1 MKGRKMMVGLT
12 YISPQ
17 YIQEAEFDGISEPE
31 TARTGRLKIWLIA
44 AIVAT
49 MLLLTGAAVYTR
61 WSGTAQTRYRPTEE
75 IKRQAEKSGLSMM
88 VPETKKTENPE
99 EVLSVTDQ
107 GVTISLVQTIVDQY
121 RAELTSRI
129 EGFELP
135 EGRDPMV
142 WPEVYLDGERYGW
155 YGSLGGS
162 CFDGTTRDENGN
174 WIYTDGTPVQS
185 DENGNVIYHWT
196 GSDGSL
202 EYTEYISFHETD
214 GRYFGKEI
222 EVSFPCLA
230 VSSLQKFGPD
240 EVLVEGNW
248 TLKWTLTGTA
258 ESISVAPNAEIGD
271 SGVILLDAEIGQK
284 TIRTRYK
291 VPELWEGW
299 NQLVELPQ
307 SICGVRMKDGTQYI
321 CASSS
326 FGFEDQGNMIYF
338 IESDMCDGIL
348 DPSQVESLMFPKSW
362 QKDERGIP
370 RIAEYCYIPVGEGQ
384 KRQ

>member
-17 YIQEAEFDGISEPE
+17 YIQEAEFDTISKTE
-31 TARTGRLKIWLIA
+31 TVKTGRLKIWLIA

-49 MLLLTGAAVYTR
+49 MLLLTGATVYTR
-61 WSGTAQTRYRPTEE
+61 WSSTAQTRYHPTEE
-75 IKRQAEKSGLSMM
+75 IKQQAEKSGLSMM
-88 VPETKKTENPE
+88 VPETKKAENPE

-107 GVTISLVQTIVDQY
+107 GITIRLVQTIVDKY
-121 RAELTSRI
+121 RAELTFRI
-129 EGFELP
+129 EGFQLP

-142 WPEVYLDGERYGW
+142 WPEVYLDGERRDW
-155 YGSLGGS
+155 YSSLSGSF
-162 CFDGTTRDENGN
+162 FDGTTRDENGK

-185 DENGNVIYHWT
+185 DENGNVILHYT

-202 EYTEYISFHETD
+202 EYTEYISFLETD

-222 EVSFPCLA
+222 EVSFPYLA

-240 EVLVEGNW
+240 EVLVEGSW
-248 TLKWTLTGTA
+248 TLKWTLIGTA
-258 ESISVAPNAEIGD
+258 ESISVSPNAEIGD

-291 VPELWEGW
+291 VPALWEGW

-307 SICGVRMKDGTQYI
+307 SVCGVRMKDGTQYI

-326 FGFEDQGNMIYF
+326 FGFEDQNNMIYF
-338 IESDMCDGIL
+338 IESDMYDGIL
-348 DPSQVESLMFPKSW
+348 DPGQVESLMFPKSW
-362 QKDERGIP
+362 QKNERGIP
-370 RIAEYCYIPVGEGQ
+370 RIAEYCYIPVEP
-384 KRQ
+384 

>member
-1 MKGRKMMVGLT
+1 MKGRKMMVGLS

-49 MLLLTGAAVYTR
+49 MLLLTGATVYTR

-75 IKRQAEKSGLSMM
+75 IKQQAEKSGLSMM

-121 RAELTSRI
+121 QAELTFRI

-185 DENGNVIYHWT
+185 DESGNVILHYT

-240 EVLVEGNW
+240 EILVEGNW

-258 ESISVAPNAEIGD
+258 ESISIAPNAEIGD

-307 SICGVRMKDGTQYI
+307 SICGVRMKDGTQYF
-321 CASSS
+321 CGSTT
-326 FGFEDQGNMIYF
+326 FGFEDQDNMIYYVV
-338 IESDMCDGIL
+338 SDMSRAIL

-362 QKDERGIP
+362 QNDERGIP
-370 RIAEYCYIPVGEGQ
+370 RIVEYSYIPAGEGR

>member
-1 MKGRKMMVGLT
+1 MKGRKMMVGLS

-49 MLLLTGAAVYTR
+49 MLLLTGATVYTR

-75 IKRQAEKSGLSMM
+75 IKQQAEKSGLSMM
-88 VPETKKTENPE
+88 VPETKKAENPE

-121 RAELTSRI
+121 GAELTFQI

-135 EGRDPMV
+135 EGRDPAV
-142 WPEVYLDGERYGW
+142 WPVLT
-155 YGSLGGS
+155 LGGEQLGFYTS
-162 CFDGTTRDENGN
+162 ASGSFFDGTTRDENGKR
-174 WIYTDGTPVQS
+174 IYTDGTPVQMDS
-185 DENGNVIYHWT
+185 DGSVILRYAD
-196 GSDGSL
+196 SDGSL
-202 EYTEYISFHETD
+202 EYTEHISFLETD
-214 GRYFGKEI
+214 GRYFGKKI
-222 EVSFPCLA
+222 EASFPY
-230 VSSLQKFGPD
+230 VGVQSLQKAGPD
-240 EVLVEGNW
+240 EPVVEGNW
-248 TLKWTLTGTA
+248 ILKWTLTGTA

-291 VPELWEGW
+291 IPALWEGW
-299 NQLVELPQ
+299 DQLVELPQ
-307 SICGVRMKDGTQYI
+307 AIQGVRMKDGTQYI
-321 CASSS
+321 CAPRIS
-326 FGFEDQGNMIYF
+326 GFEDQDKMIYF
-338 IESDMCDGIL
+338 IESDMYDGIL
-348 DPSQVESLMFPKSW
+348 DPSQVESMMFYKGW
-362 QKDERGIP
+362 QNDERGIP
-370 RIAEYCYIPVGEGQ
+370 KIVEYSYIPAGEGQ

>member
-17 YIQEAEFDGISEPE
+17 YIQEAEFDGISGTE
-31 TARTGRLKIWLIA
+31 TAKTGRLKIWLIA

-49 MLLLTGAAVYTR
+49 MLLLTGATVYTR

-75 IKRQAEKSGLSMM
+75 IKQQAEKSGLSMM

-107 GVTISLVQTIVDQY
+107 GITISLVQTIVDKY
-121 RAELTSRI
+121 RAELTFRI

-185 DENGNVIYHWT
+185 DESGNVIYHWT

-240 EVLVEGNW
+240 EVLAEGNW

-258 ESISVAPNAEIGD
+258 ESISVSPNAEIGD

-307 SICGVRMKDGTQYI
+307 SVCGVRMKDGTQYI

-338 IESDMCDGIL
+338 IESDMYDGIL

-362 QKDERGIP
+362 QKNERGIP

>member
-17 YIQEAEFDGISEPE
+17 YIQEAEFDGISGTE
-31 TARTGRLKIWLIA
+31 TAKTGRLRIWLIA

-49 MLLLTGAAVYTR
+49 MLLLTGATVYTR
-61 WSGTAQTRYRPTEE
+61 WSSTAQTRYRPTEE
-75 IKRQAEKSGLSMM
+75 IKHQAEKSGLSMM
-88 VPETKKTENPE
+88 VPETKKAENPE

-107 GVTISLVQTIVDQY
+107 GVTISLVQTIVDKYQ
-121 RAELTSRI
+121 AELTFRI

-142 WPEVYLDGERYGW
+142 WPEVYLDGEQRDW
-155 YGSLGGS
+155 YGSLSGS
-162 CFDGTTRDENGN
+162 FFDGTTRDENGN

-185 DENGNVIYHWT
+185 DENGSVILHYT

-202 EYTEYISFHETD
+202 EYTEYISFLETD

-222 EVSFPCLA
+222 EVSFPYLA

-258 ESISVAPNAEIGD
+258 ESISVSPNAEIGD

-284 TIRTRYK
+284 TICTRYK
-291 VPELWEGW
+291 VPALWEGW

-307 SICGVRMKDGTQYI
+307 SVCGVRMKDGTQYF
-321 CASSS
+321 CGSMT
-326 FGFEDQGNMIYF
+326 FGFEDQENMIYQVV
-338 IESDMCDGIL
+338 SDMSRAIL
-348 DPSQVESLMFPKSW
+348 DPGQVESLMFPKSW

-370 RIAEYCYIPVGEGQ
+370 RIVEYCYIPVEQ
-384 KRQ
+384 

>member
-31 TARTGRLKIWLIA
+31 TARTGHLKIWLIA

-49 MLLLTGAAVYTR
+49 MLLLTGATVYTR
-61 WSGTAQTRYRPTEE
+61 WSSTAQTRYRPTEE
-75 IKRQAEKSGLSMM
+75 IKQQAEKSGLSMM
-88 VPETKKTENPE
+88 VPETKKAENPE

-107 GVTISLVQTIVDQY
+107 GITIRLVQTIVDKY
-121 RAELTSRI
+121 RAELTFRI
-129 EGFELP
+129 EGFQLP

-142 WPEVYLDGERYGW
+142 WPEVCLDGERRDW
-155 YGSLGGS
+155 YGSLSGS
-162 CFDGTTRDENGN
+162 FFDGTTRDENGK

-185 DENGNVIYHWT
+185 DENGNVILHYT
-196 GSDGSL
+196 DSDGSL
-202 EYTEYISFHETD
+202 EYTEYIHFLETD

-222 EVSFPCLA
+222 EVSFPYLA

-248 TLKWTLTGTA
+248 RFKWTLTGTA
-258 ESISVAPNAEIGD
+258 ESISVSPNAEIGD

-284 TIRTRYK
+284 TICTRYK
-291 VPELWEGW
+291 VPALWEGW

-307 SICGVRMKDGTQYI
+307 SVCGVRMKDGTQYF
-321 CASSS
+321 CGSMTS
-326 FGFEDQGNMIYF
+326 GFEDQENMIYRVV
-338 IESDMCDGIL
+338 SDMSRAIL

-362 QKDERGIP
+362 QNDERGIP
-370 RIAEYCYIPVGEGQ
+370 RIAEYCYIPVEP
-384 KRQ
+384 

>member
-17 YIQEAEFDGISEPE
+17 YIQEAEFDAISGTE
-31 TARTGRLKIWLIA
+31 AAKTGRLRIWLIA

-49 MLLLTGAAVYTR
+49 MLLLTGATVYTR
-61 WSGTAQTRYRPTEE
+61 WSSTAQTRYHPTEE
-75 IKRQAEKSGLSMM
+75 IKQQAEKSGLSMM
-88 VPETKKTENPE
+88 VPETKKAENPE

-107 GVTISLVQTIVDQY
+107 GITIRLVQTIVDKY
-121 RAELTSRI
+121 RAELTFRI
-129 EGFELP
+129 EGFQLP

-142 WPEVYLDGERYGW
+142 WPEVYLDGERRDW
-155 YGSLGGS
+155 YSSLSGSF
-162 CFDGTTRDENGN
+162 FDGTTRDENGK

-185 DENGNVIYHWT
+185 DENGNVILHYT

-202 EYTEYISFHETD
+202 EYTEYISFLETD

-222 EVSFPCLA
+222 EVSFPYLA

-240 EVLVEGNW
+240 EVLVEGSW
-248 TLKWTLTGTA
+248 TLKWTLIGTA
-258 ESISVAPNAEIGD
+258 ESISVSPNAEIGD

-291 VPELWEGW
+291 VPALWEGW

-307 SICGVRMKDGTQYI
+307 SVCGVRMKDGTQYI

-326 FGFEDQGNMIYF
+326 FGFEDQNNMIYF
-338 IESDMCDGIL
+338 IESDMYDGIL
-348 DPSQVESLMFPKSW
+348 DPGQVESLMFPKSW
-362 QKDERGIP
+362 QKNERGIP
-370 RIAEYCYIPVGEGQ
+370 RIAEYCYIPVEP
-384 KRQ
+384 